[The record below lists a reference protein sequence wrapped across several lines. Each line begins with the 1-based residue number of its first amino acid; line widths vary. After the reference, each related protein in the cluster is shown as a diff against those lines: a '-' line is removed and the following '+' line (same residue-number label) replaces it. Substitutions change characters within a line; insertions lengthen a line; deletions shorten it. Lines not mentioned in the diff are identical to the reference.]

1 MQSST
6 APGAFVQRFL
16 RNPARV
22 GTPAATSAAVSR
34 QMAAPIPEHG
44 DPLVVEL
51 GAGTGAVTEWI
62 QHRLGGR
69 GHHLAIEIDPVF
81 AGLLRQRYPAVDV
94 AESDAAQ
101 LPALLAQR
109 GLGAADV
116 VVSALPWT
124 LFSDEQARGILAAV
138 AASMAPHGAFT
149 TITLSM
155 GSRMPGARRFRSALG
170 ATFEEVTQSRT
181 FWRNPPPAF
190 VYEAHRP
197 RQRRPSA
204 GS

>member
-1 MQSST
+1 MQTATPSS
-6 APGAFVQRFL
+6 PGAFVQRFL

-22 GTPAATSAAVSR
+22 GTPAATSAPVAR
-34 QMAAPIPEHG
+34 QMAAPIPETG

-51 GAGTGAVTEWI
+51 GAGTGAVTEQI
-62 QHRLGGR
+62 RQRLGGR

-81 AGLLRQRYPAVDV
+81 AGLLRTRWPDLDV
-94 AESDAAQ
+94 AEADAAR
-101 LPALLAQR
+101 LPELLADR
-109 GLGAADV
+109 GLGKADV

-124 LFSDEQARGILAAV
+124 LFPDAQTRAILSSV

-149 TITLSM
+149 TITLSI
-155 GSRMPGARRFRSALG
+155 GSRMPGARRFREALTG
-170 ATFEEVTQSRT
+170 TFEEVGQSRT

-197 RQRRPSA
+197 R
-204 GS
+204 

>member
-1 MQSST
+1 M
-6 APGAFVQRFL
+6 QRFL

-81 AGLLRQRYPAVDV
+81 AGLLRTRWPGLDV
-94 AESDAAQ
+94 AEADAAQ
-101 LPALLAQR
+101 LPALLAER

-116 VVSALPWT
+116 IVSALPWT
-124 LFSDEQARGILAAV
+124 LFSEEQARDILTAV
-138 AASMAPHGAFT
+138 AASLAPHGAFT
-149 TITLSM
+149 TITLSL
-155 GSRMPGARRFRSALG
+155 GRRMPSARRFRDSLAS
-170 ATFEEVTQSRT
+170 TFEEVTESRT